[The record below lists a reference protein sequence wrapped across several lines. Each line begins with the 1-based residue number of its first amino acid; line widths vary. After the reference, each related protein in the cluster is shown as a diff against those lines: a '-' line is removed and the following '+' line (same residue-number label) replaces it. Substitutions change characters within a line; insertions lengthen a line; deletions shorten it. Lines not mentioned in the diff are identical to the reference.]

1 MSDSSSFYSVDNG
14 LPDYVDFQNMSKT
27 VKSVVIKFIISEC
40 LSVAGKYNGKCY
52 GGFVRDVLVP
62 LSANK
67 GNSNLVSNWKDVDI
81 WFTTETDMKSF
92 IKDMGRKLKAVRYQQ
107 SITEERKNVLY
118 NWPRNQYHLYI
129 WNVNVAWIDVIVS
142 PELPVNDFDVNHLTY
157 CYRPNSLFNSYIW
170 GDCGDVTVEGNVKEF
185 VTIDYV
191 QKCILNK
198 VATMDR
204 EYIDMLSDEEHGMD
218 RLERVQNRYIN
229 RGWKVMVG
237 ERELK
242 LEFPLT
248 KSTWSDFVRNFKE
261 YLYLKFLDEY

>member
-1 MSDSSSFYSVDNG
+1 MSDTAFYSIDNG

-27 VKSVVIKFIISEC
+27 VKNVVIKFIISEC

-62 LSANK
+62 LSANR
-67 GNSNLVSNWKDVDI
+67 GNSNFVSNWKDVDI

-107 SITEERKNVLY
+107 SITEEKKNVLY

-129 WNVNVAWIDVIVS
+129 WNICVSFVDVIV
-142 PELPVNDFDVNHLTY
+142 
-157 CYRPNSLFNSYIW
+157 FNTYIW
-170 GDCGDVTVEGNVKEF
+170 GDCGDVTVEGKVRES
-185 VTIDYV
+185 VTVDYI
-191 QKCILNK
+191 QKCIINK

-204 EYIDMLSDEEHGMD
+204 EYIDMLSDEEHGLD
-218 RLERVQNRYIN
+218 RLERIQKRYIN

-237 ERELK
+237 EKELK
-242 LEFPLT
+242 LGSSLT
-248 KSTWSDFVRNFKE
+248 CTTWSDFVKNFKE
-261 YLYLKFLDEY
+261 YLYSKFLDEY